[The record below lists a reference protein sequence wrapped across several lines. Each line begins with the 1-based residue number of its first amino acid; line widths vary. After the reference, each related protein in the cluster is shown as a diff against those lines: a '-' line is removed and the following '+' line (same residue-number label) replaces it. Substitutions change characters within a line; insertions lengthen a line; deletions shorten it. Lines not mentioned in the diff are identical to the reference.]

1 VDASPPNQILMG
13 SYGMTKWI
21 QITSTTASRE
31 EAQSMAHVLIER
43 HLAGCVQIIGPIHSV
58 YRWQDEIEQANE
70 WQLIIKTS
78 RQRYAEVEQA
88 ILELHSYECPEIIAT
103 PIEAGSEPYLQWLRG
118 ATENGESGS

>member
-1 VDASPPNQILMG
+1 LA
-13 SYGMTKWI
+13 
-21 QITSTTASRE
+21 AC
-31 EAQSMAHVLIER
+31 AQAV
-43 HLAGCVQIIGPIHSV
+43 GPIHSV
-58 YRWQDEIEQANE
+58 YRWQDEIEHADE
-70 WQLIIKTS
+70 WLLIIKTS